1 MKLKT
6 GVNRKELRLPSKGD
20 VVIAKHPKDEILQLG
35 IVIDRTDTT
44 CMEIVTLP
52 YCDIISVFIDDYEPY
67 LGDITLYNDKPYKE

>member
-35 IVIDRTDTT
+35 IVIDRTDTM

-52 YCDIISVFIDDYEPY
+52 YCDIINVFIDDYEPY